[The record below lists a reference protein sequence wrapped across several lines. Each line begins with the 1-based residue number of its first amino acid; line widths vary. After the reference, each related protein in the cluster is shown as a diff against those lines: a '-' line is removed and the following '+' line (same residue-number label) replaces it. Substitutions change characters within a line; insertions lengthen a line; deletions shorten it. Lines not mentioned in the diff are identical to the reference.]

1 MPLKFTSALFLII
14 YTPALHFC
22 LPCPVVFAGMRNPSP
37 SNQPPSPFRLN
48 PINGYKLI
56 RHFQSGGLFLLLKY
70 PIMLKFIF
78 SSGFLL
84 SLLVSFA
91 QVQTGKASFYAD
103 KFEGTPTASGEKY
116 RHAKL
121 TAAHKTLPFGTR
133 VRVTN
138 IANKE
143 SVEVVINDRGPY
155 VENRIIDLS
164 KSAAGKLGFIN
175 QGLADI
181 KLEVIDA
188 GDGKTSDPIKT
199 VDHVMVE
206 EKEFYDFE
214 ISRLKPKGYG
224 VQIGTYQELV
234 NLMRLSDNLKNSY
247 KKQVTVQ
254 VKILK
259 GIKYYG
265 LILGQ
270 FPTRMKA
277 EQFRLELQKK
287 FPDAFII
294 EYNRL

>member
-1 MPLKFTSALFLII
+1 
-14 YTPALHFC
+14 
-22 LPCPVVFAGMRNPSP
+22 
-37 SNQPPSPFRLN
+37 
-48 PINGYKLI
+48 
-56 RHFQSGGLFLLLKY
+56 
-70 PIMLKFIF
+70 MLKFIF
-78 SSGFLL
+78 STLL
-84 SLLVSFA
+84 LLGAGLVFG

-103 KFEGTPTASGEKY
+103 KFEGNPTASGEKY
-116 RHAKL
+116 KHSKL

-138 IANKE
+138 LSNNE

-164 KSAAGKLGFIN
+164 KSAAEKLGFVN

-181 KLEVIDA
+181 RLEVIDA

-199 VDHVMVE
+199 IDHVLVE
-206 EKEFYDFE
+206 EQEFYDFE
-214 ISRLKPKGYG
+214 ISRLSPKGYG

-254 VKILK
+254 VKIIK
-259 GIKYYG
+259 GVKYYG

-270 FPTRMKA
+270 FPSRPKA
-277 EQFRLELQKK
+277 EQFRAELQKK
-287 FPDAFII
+287 FPDAFIV